1 MENDVRLQILNMI
14 SDNKVSASDGAQLLE
29 AFGEKQ
35 PGKPPFLNR
44 NKEGGWLKINI
55 TDLLTGNIKTTVN
68 IPLYLVEWGI
78 GIGSRY
84 TDELRNIDLSEL
96 RALLDSDLH
105 GKILEVIDE
114 VDGEKVEIFVE

>member
-1 MENDVRLQILNMI
+1 MENEVRLQILNMI
-14 SDNKVSASDGAQLLE
+14 ADNKVSAGDGVQLLE
-29 AFGEKQ
+29 ALGEEQ
-35 PGKPPFLNR
+35 PRKPIFSKR

-68 IPLYLVEWGI
+68 IPLRLVEWGF
-78 GIGSRY
+78 GVGSRY
-84 TDELRNIDLSEL
+84 MDDLRNIDLSEL
-96 RALLDSDLH
+96 RVLLDTELQ

>member
-1 MENDVRLQILNMI
+1 MENEVRSQILNMI
-14 SDNKVSASDGAQLLE
+14 ADNKVSAGDGVQLLE
-29 AFGEKQ
+29 ALGEEQ
-35 PGKPPFLNR
+35 PRKPIFSKR

-68 IPLYLVEWGI
+68 IPLSLVEWGF
-78 GIGSRY
+78 GVGSRY
-84 TDELRNIDLSEL
+84 MDDLRNIDLSEL
-96 RALLDSDLH
+96 RALLDTKLQ